1 MFVTTSVVKSPI
13 LDWIELLV
21 LKILS
26 FIYTEN
32 TENILLISKFK
43 EVTADDSDSAK
54 TVREVFELF

>member
-43 EVTADDSDSAK
+43 EVPADDSDSAK